1 MATKDAAIRKRT
13 QIAKANRT
21 MFVWVAAVSV
31 VFGFALVGSIFLAQ
45 KIFFNE
51 KVLTEKDKTISVLNK
66 DNSNVSELESQVRV
80 LDTNQALA
88 TAKAKPTDQT
98 IQVILDALPSEA
110 NSLALGASL
119 QNVLLKG
126 VSGLSLQS
134 LQVDPVAGVESLSTD
149 GSTQSASV
157 ATGTT
162 QPQINF
168 RFSVKGNE
176 AALKEGLSRLERSI
190 RAIDIIS
197 LTIENQGSD
206 RLMTVEAR
214 AFYEPARTVEL
225 KNKVIKS

>member
-1 MATKDAAIRKRT
+1 MAAKDAAIRKRT

-21 MFVWVAAVSV
+21 MFTWVAVVSV

-51 KVLTEKDKTISVLNK
+51 KVLAEKNNTITILNK
-66 DNSNVSELESQVRV
+66 DNSSVSELESQVRV

-88 TAKAKPTDQT
+88 LAKAKPTDQA
-98 IQVILDALPSEA
+98 IQVILDALPSDA

-126 VSGLSLQS
+126 INGLSLQS
-134 LQVDPVAGVESLSTD
+134 LQVDPVVGVESLNTSSFVQSATPVKST
-149 GSTQSASV
+149 TQS
-157 ATGTT
+157 
-162 QPQINF
+162 QITF

-176 AALKEGLSRLERSI
+176 GALKEALTRLERSI
-190 RAIDIIS
+190 RAIDITS

-214 AFYEPARTVEL
+214 AFYEPVRTVEL
-225 KNKVIKS
+225 KNKVVKP